1 MNKSEQLIQQ
11 DQEFGASN
19 YSPIP
24 VVIEKGKGEF
34 LWDVNGQKYIDMM
47 SAYSAVSLGHSNKK
61 IIQALMQQAKKVS
74 VTSRAM
80 YNDKLPEFNKILCE
94 ISGLDK
100 CIPMNSGAEAVET
113 ALKLSRKWAY
123 EVKGVSE
130 NKAII
135 VAASG
140 NFHGRTLGVI
150 SLSTE
155 PQYKH
160 NFGPLL
166 PNIKIVNYSDIE
178 DLRKTFQTYGNDI
191 ACFIL
196 EPIQGEAGII
206 VPSAGY
212 LKEVRKLCDEYN
224 VLMVVDE
231 IQTGLGRTGKL
242 FCHQHENIVP
252 DLLILG
258 KALGGGLLPVSAVI
272 GKKEVLGLFKPGD
285 HGSTFGGNS
294 LSCAVALEALSQIN
308 QVEFL
313 NNVQDLG
320 DYLKEELIKNIGSSK
335 IVKEIRG
342 KGLFI
347 GVEFYEDVDVKGLIK
362 KLLKHGI
369 ITKETHEKVVR
380 LAPPLMISKKSL
392 DKAIKIITKLVHTY

>member
-320 DYLKEELIKNIGSSK
+320 DYLKEELIKNIRSSK